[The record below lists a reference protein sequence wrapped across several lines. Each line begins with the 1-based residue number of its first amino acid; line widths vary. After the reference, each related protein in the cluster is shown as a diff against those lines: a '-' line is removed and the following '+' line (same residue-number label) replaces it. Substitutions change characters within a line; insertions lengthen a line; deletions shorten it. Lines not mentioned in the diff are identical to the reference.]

1 MKMAMMMMMMLPL
14 YLPWL
19 TSSLLTPSITS
30 CALGKRLLARTH
42 LMSEAEVAEASP
54 LAQSPSTL
62 PLELREEEV
71 GGKKGSSNRLFD
83 FRCSARSFL

>member
-1 MKMAMMMMMMLPL
+1 MLKMAMMMMMLP
-14 YLPWL
+14 YMPWL

-42 LMSEAEVAEASP
+42 LMSEADVAEALP

>member
-1 MKMAMMMMMMLPL
+1 MLKMAMMKTMMLP

-42 LMSEAEVAEASP
+42 LMSEAFP
-54 LAQSPSTL
+54 L
-62 PLELREEEV
+62 LEHQMVWRE
-71 GGKKGSSNRLFD
+71 GQI
-83 FRCSARSFL
+83 

>member
-1 MKMAMMMMMMLPL
+1 MLKMAMMMTILP

-54 LAQSPSTL
+54 LAQSPPIL
-62 PLELREEEV
+62 PLELREEEL
-71 GGKKGSSNRLFD
+71 GGK
-83 FRCSARSFL
+83 